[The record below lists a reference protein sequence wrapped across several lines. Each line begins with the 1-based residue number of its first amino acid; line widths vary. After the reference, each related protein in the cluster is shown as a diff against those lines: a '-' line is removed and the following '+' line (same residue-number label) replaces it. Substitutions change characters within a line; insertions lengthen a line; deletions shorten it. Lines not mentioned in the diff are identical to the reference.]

1 MALSRDLNFC
11 FPVQELSNERVKMTP
26 FNPSIHSSPFSAI
39 ASAHPELWA
48 HMPAGP
54 FQTAQD
60 FDTDFLQAVVD
71 PDPGMVLF
79 AIIDKT
85 KPSSAAD
92 ADGELAGIMSYM
104 NSSSANLCTEIGY
117 IVILPPFQRTHVNSN
132 AVGLL
137 LQYALELPSQGGLGL
152 RRVQWQCS
160 SVNAPSIRAAERLG
174 FTKEGVMKWHRVFH
188 GGKDKG
194 KVHSGRDF
202 PRGSHGEQDY
212 GRDTVIL
219 SHCWDDWEQ
228 GGRET
233 IQTIMDRR
241 NLHALTI
248 VSSET
253 VKFTWYLCLKET
265 MEPKVPL
272 YPWG

>member
-1 MALSRDLNFC
+1 MTLSGDLNFC
-11 FPVQELSNERVKMTP
+11 FPVRELSNERVKITP
-26 FNPSIHSSPFSAI
+26 FKASIHSSPFCAI
-39 ASAHPELWA
+39 APAHPELWA

-54 FQTAQD
+54 FQTVQD
-60 FDTDFLQAVVD
+60 FDTDFLQAIVH

-85 KPSSAAD
+85 KPSSVAD
-92 ADGELAGIMSYM
+92 EEGELAGIMSYM
-104 NSSSANLCTEIGY
+104 NSSSVNLCTEIGY

-137 LQYALELPSQGGLGL
+137 LQYALELPSHGGLGL

-160 SVNAPSIRAAERLG
+160 SMNAPSIRAAERLG
-174 FTKEGVMKWHRVFH
+174 FKKEGVMKWHRVYH
-188 GGKDKG
+188 RGNDTG
-194 KVHSGRDF
+194 KVHNGRDF

-212 GRDTVIL
+212 ARDTVIL

-241 NLHALTI
+241 HFQ
-248 VSSET
+248 SR
-253 VKFTWYLCLKET
+253 
-265 MEPKVPL
+265 
-272 YPWG
+272 